1 MKKDEYFQEI
11 ARLVGERQMKGEYSQ
26 KEMEIFRKGKISGL
40 LEVLRM
46 FGSKKS
52 FAEVSKELEILQN
65 FLRAQTDFRGKQIML
80 PECDTSLWDD
90 GKYLWEPEEL
100 KRFISLAI
108 TDLRSRLATAREN
121 FRVQQKLL
129 SFYAE
134 FDFDERD
141 GTYEKGEWKA
151 NTLRRKEEKNS
162 NG

>member
-26 KEMEIFRKGKISGL
+26 KEMEIFRKGKVSGL

-46 FGSKKS
+46 FGERRN
-52 FAEVSKELEILQN
+52 FAEISRELNDLQK
-65 FLRAQTDFRGKQIML
+65 FLQAQTDFRGKKTVL
-80 PECDTSLWDD
+80 PENDTSLWDD
-90 GKYLWEPEEL
+90 GKYLWESEEL

-108 TDLRSRLATAREN
+108 TDLRSRLASAREN

-134 FDFDERD
+134 FNFDERD

-151 NTLRRKEEKNS
+151 NTLRRKEKNS